1 MGANLSIQQTG
12 NKAIKMAPV
21 RDASGN
27 IQMVQLDDED
37 NSDYEATVKYIER
50 WKELNDPDEHMS
62 ICFASITS
70 LPPLPENLKS
80 LSIKGSNVKEIPEGQ
95 LPSTLE
101 YLDVSH
107 TPLEKL
113 PQLPPNLKE
122 LMAIEIYCEEFP
134 PFPPSLQKV
143 VCFYT
148 PLKRL
153 PELPEGF
160 EEFDCDDAKLKTV
173 PRLPKSLR
181 KFKVGKCKEVPE
193 FQEGLESLK
202 IGFPDITEWPTNLPK
217 SLKKL
222 DIYCP
227 LVKDIPNLG
236 ENLEHLELN
245 WSKTLR
251 SLPEVLPPNLQSLR
265 LFSSDITSLPK
276 ILPATLKT
284 LDLSN
289 SGITELPEL
298 PDGLD
303 CLNLTSTPI
312 TKLPELPHSLTSL
325 ECTQTSLTELPTLFH
340 TQLYSLCIIDTK
352 VEKLPELPETLRSIY
367 ATRSSLKELPMLPEE
382 LTLLR
387 LKDTP
392 IQQLYD
398 EDDEER
404 EWLGSFI
411 RRHNANLLGEPEPDR
426 ITNKE
431 YVEWMIKMRREE
443 EEEEEEETDD
453 DEEDDE

>member
-1 MGANLSIQQTG
+1 MGANISIQETG
-12 NKAIKMAPV
+12 NKAIKMTPV

-27 IQMVQLDDED
+27 IQLVQLEDED
-37 NSDYEATVKYIER
+37 NSDYEAVVKYIER

-62 ICFASITS
+62 ICFTSITS
-70 LPPLPENLKS
+70 LPPLPDNLKS
-80 LSIKGSNVKEIPEGQ
+80 LSIKGSNVKEIPEGV
-95 LPSTLE
+95 LPLTLE

-113 PQLPPNLKE
+113 PTLPPNLKE

-160 EEFDCDDAKLKTV
+160 VEFDCDDAKLETV
-173 PRLPKSLR
+173 PRLPKSL
-181 KFKVGKCKEVPE
+181 KILKLGNCKEVPE

-202 IGFPDITEWPTNLPK
+202 IGFPDITEWPTNLPN

-227 LVKDIPNLG
+227 LVKDIPSLG
-236 ENLEHLELN
+236 ENLKHLELK
-245 WSKTLR
+245 WSDNLR
-251 SLPEVLPPNLQSLR
+251 SLPEVLPPNLESLR

-276 ILPATLKT
+276 ILPASLKT

-289 SGITELPEL
+289 SQITELPDL
-298 PDGLD
+298 PEGLD
-303 CLNLTSTPI
+303 CLNLTDTPV
-312 TKLPELPHSLTSL
+312 TTLPQLPNSLTSL
-325 ECTQTSLTELPTLFH
+325 ECTRTQITELPTLSH
-340 TQLYSLCIIDTK
+340 TKLWSLCITDTK
-352 VEKLPELPETLRSIY
+352 VDKLPELPETLRSIY
-367 ATRSSLKELPMLPEE
+367 ATRSSLKELPMLPDE
-382 LTLLR
+382 LNTLR

-392 IQQLYD
+392 IHHLYD
-398 EDDEER
+398 EDGEER
-404 EWLGSFI
+404 EWLGSFV
-411 RRHNANLLGEPEPDR
+411 RRHNAIIAGEPEPDI
-426 ITNKE
+426 ITNNEYIDWIRRKE
-431 YVEWMIKMRREE
+431 
-443 EEEEEEETDD
+443 
-453 DEEDDE
+453 